1 MKPRKAGLLG
11 IAACIWFWV
20 ATLVFGALRPGY
32 SHSLN
37 TISELGALGT
47 SHALLWNVLG
57 FVVTGLTLAVVGDAI
72 ARSVGGESA
81 FFVNLSRV
89 MLIVAGLAIA
99 CQGLMPAA
107 MIDGVADISSPSTQR
122 HFISSL
128 ASGGAW
134 ILGALF
140 LVGPMRR
147 SSEWRGWHLITI
159 GLVVLTVLASL
170 ALRSVL
176 PDGLAQRLGNAIFM
190 AWYVLASLKLVSLK
204 DDGIDAVG
212 ASRGAS

>member
-1 MKPRKAGLLG
+1 MMESRTAGFLG
-11 IAACIWFWV
+11 IATCIWFWV
-20 ATLVFGALRPGY
+20 ASFVFGALRPGY

-47 SHALLWNVLG
+47 SHALLWNLLG
-57 FVVTGLTLAVVGDAI
+57 FTVTGLMLAVVGNAI
-72 ARSVGGESA
+72 ARSSGGEGS
-81 FFVNLSRV
+81 VLINLSRV

-99 CQGLMPAA
+99 GQGLMPAA
-107 MIDGVADISSPSTQR
+107 MTGGVADISSPYTQW

-128 ASGGAW
+128 VSGGAW
-134 ILGALF
+134 ILGVLF

-147 SSEWRGWHLITI
+147 HSEWRGWYLISI

-170 ALRSVL
+170 TLRGVL

-190 AWYVLASLKLVSLK
+190 AWYVLVSLKLVLLK
-204 DDGIDAVG
+204 DDRVDAADEG
-212 ASRGAS
+212 AAA